1 MFRSDR
7 SRSYLVEC
15 YWPGVSAEKL
25 AAAAERAQKAA
36 AHLRSRGRELHFR
49 GSILVPVDETVFY
62 LFDGDEEFYL
72 FDGDEAD
79 VRAVSEY
86 SGVPFERI
94 LKSLPIHGQ
103 EEE

>member
-49 GSILVPVDETVFY
+49 GSILVPADETV
-62 LFDGDEEFYL
+62 FYL

>member
-62 LFDGDEEFYL
+62 LFDGDE
-72 FDGDEAD
+72 AD

>member
-36 AHLRSRGRELHFR
+36 AHLRSRGRELHFH
-49 GSILVPVDETVFY
+49 GSILVPVDETV
-62 LFDGDEEFYL
+62 FYL